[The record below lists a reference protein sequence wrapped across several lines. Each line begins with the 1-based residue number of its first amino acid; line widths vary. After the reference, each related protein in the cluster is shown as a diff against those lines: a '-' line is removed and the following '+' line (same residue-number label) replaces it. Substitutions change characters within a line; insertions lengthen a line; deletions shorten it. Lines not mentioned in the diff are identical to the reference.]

1 LRFASKDEGTLQ
13 VVVAPVL
20 RFADVG
26 FNANVRIEKLAPPER
41 IIAGF
46 APELFGV
53 PVVEEDVLE
62 TDVLKREGLTYY
74 QW

>member
-1 LRFASKDEGTLQ
+1 MQ

-26 FNANVRIEKLAPPER
+26 FNANVRIEKIAPPER

-53 PVVEEDVLE
+53 PVPEEDVVA
-62 TDVLKREGLTYY
+62 TDVLNRQGLTYY